1 MYICTKYLAPFL
13 YISRIVSGF
22 TNIVTMVQL
31 AVVAALLKLQ
41 NASYNTRNV
50 FIKVASIN
58 IRILSSATVVL
69 R

>member
-1 MYICTKYLAPFL
+1 MYICTKYLATFL

-22 TNIVTMVQL
+22 TNIVIMAGCRCGATETSKCM
-31 AVVAALLKLQ
+31 
-41 NASYNTRNV
+41 
-50 FIKVASIN
+50 FIKAESIN